1 MSSLKNQYALE
12 DPHCLTHSSSLSH
25 AVKQFGS
32 FLKFTDGS
40 SWAIFCEQNSP
51 IRLKHQATCKTA
63 EGNQKMYKLKPEH
76 KVIKI
81 SSSQQMFPPPVKA
94 ARKDWNKQQ

>member
-1 MSSLKNQYALE
+1 
-12 DPHCLTHSSSLSH
+12 
-25 AVKQFGS
+25 
-32 FLKFTDGS
+32 
-40 SWAIFCEQNSP
+40 
-51 IRLKHQATCKTA
+51 
-63 EGNQKMYKLKPEH
+63 MYKLKPEH